1 MSFKHQEQLIV
12 ALDTPSLDFSKKI
25 IQDLAGAVSFFKV
38 GFELF
43 TAHGWKAVEL
53 VKKQKARIFLDLKLH
68 DIPNTVS
75 RAAAVIAEYDV
86 ELFNVHALGGLEM
99 LKKAQAAVLE
109 RTVGRKQKPRILGVT
124 ILTSHSEKNLH
135 EDLGITRSLNDQ
147 VLHLARLV
155 RQAGLAGVVS
165 SPKEIGLLRREFP
178 KDFLIV
184 TPGIRGA
191 GDAAGDQK
199 RTFSAREAIDAGAD
213 YLVVGRPITAAKS
226 PAKAARQIL
235 ESLQ

>member
-25 IQDLAGAVSFFKV
+25 IQDLAGSVSFFKV

-86 ELFNVHALGGLEM
+86 DLFNVHALGGLEM
-99 LKKAQAAVLE
+99 MKKAQAAVLE
-109 RTVGRKQKPRILGVT
+109 RTAGRKQKPSILGVT
-124 ILTSHSEKNLH
+124 ILTSHSEKNLR
-135 EDLGITRSLNDQ
+135 EDLGIERSLNDQ

-191 GDAAGDQK
+191 ADAAGDQK